1 LWRRRYFCFEI
12 RRFRSHNLRSILTG
26 RAVLP
31 RRRDYFGLRSNA
43 ALPILVFY
51 MKRTHHC
58 NELRPAHIGQTVTLS
73 GWVHSR
79 RDLGGLIFID
89 IRDRE
94 GRTQTVFDPSDLTP
108 ELFVQAAALRSECV
122 VSITGKVRH
131 RPDGTN
137 NAKIPTG
144 EVEVGVTALEVL
156 NMAEVLPFPVDDPE
170 IASKVNEE
178 LRLKYRYLDLRR
190 PEMARNLKVRSKVAI
205 ATRSYMDEQGFLEVE
220 TPTLFKSTPEGAR
233 EFLVPNR
240 REPGTF
246 YALPQSPQQF
256 KQILMVAGVEKYFQ
270 LARCYRDEDLRAD
283 RQPEFTQIDLE
294 MSFIDREDIY
304 TLIEGLLKRVWKI
317 ALNIDVS
324 TPFQRITFE
333 EALNR
338 YGIDKPDTRF
348 AMELADMTE
357 DFRASTF
364 KVFSGTIANG
374 GVVKALNAKGMAGAT
389 QGQIETMTEYAKS
402 FGAKGLAFIK
412 VENGEWKSPIVK
424 FFSEAEKAAL
434 TSKLKIEE
442 GDLILFAADQ
452 WLNACEILGKIRLY
466 CADVLKG
473 QGKLVIPA
481 DQFNFLWVIEFPLL
495 GFDREQN
502 RWYSSH
508 HPFTAP
514 VTEDIPL
521 LKTDPK
527 KVRGQHYDVVVNGVE
542 LGGGSIR
549 IHQPDVQKTI
559 FEELLAIPPE
569 ETKLRFGYMLDAFK
583 YGAPPHGGIALGF
596 DRLIAILC
604 GTPSIRDVIAF
615 PKTAK
620 GTCLMT
626 DSPSQ
631 VSSKQ
636 LRELYLEVKTQK
648 KDAPP
653 APPKT

>member
-1 LWRRRYFCFEI
+1 
-12 RRFRSHNLRSILTG
+12 
-26 RAVLP
+26 
-31 RRRDYFGLRSNA
+31 
-43 ALPILVFY
+43 

-94 GRTQTVFDPSDLTP
+94 GRTQTVFDPSDLPP
-108 ELFVQAAALRSECV
+108 ELFTQAAALRSECV
-122 VSITGKVRH
+122 VSITGKVRQ
-131 RPDGTN
+131 RPAGTS

-144 EVEVGVTALEVL
+144 EIEVAVTALEVL

-170 IASKVNEE
+170 VANKVNEE
-178 LRLKYRYLDLRR
+178 LRLQYRYLDLRR
-190 PEMARNLKVRSKVAI
+190 PEMARNLKLRSKVAI

-283 RQPEFTQIDLE
+283 RQPEFTQVDIE

-304 TLIEGLLKRVWKI
+304 ALIEGLIKRVWKT
-317 ALNIDVS
+317 ALNLDIP
-324 TPFQRITFE
+324 TPFRRIHFE

-348 AMELADMTE
+348 AMELADFTE
-357 DFRASTF
+357 EFRASKF
-364 KVFSGTIANG
+364 KVFSGAVAAG

-389 QGQIETMTEYAKS
+389 QGQIETMTDYAKS

-412 VENGEWKSPIVK
+412 VERGGDASSPKGGGSAPAAGATGASQPPVEWKSPIVK
-424 FFSEAEKAAL
+424 FFNEAEKAAL
-434 TSKLKIEE
+434 TAKLKIEE

-466 CADVLKG
+466 CADVLKS
-473 QGKLVIPA
+473 QGRLTIDPN
-481 DQFNFLWVIEFPLL
+481 QFNFLWVIEFPLL

-514 VTEDIPL
+514 VAEDIPL

-559 FEELLAIPPE
+559 FEELLQIPPE
-569 ETKLRFGYMLDAFK
+569 ETKLRFGYMLNAFK

-631 VSSKQ
+631 VSPKQ
-636 LRELYLEVKTQK
+636 LRELYLEVKVQK
-648 KDAPP
+648 KE
-653 APPKT
+653 

>member
-1 LWRRRYFCFEI
+1 M
-12 RRFRSHNLRSILTG
+12 NLR
-26 RAVLP
+26 
-31 RRRDYFGLRSNA
+31 FGE
-43 ALPILVFY
+43 FK

-94 GRTQTVFDPSDLTP
+94 GRTQTVFDPSDLTK
-108 ELFVQAAALRSECV
+108 ELFDQAAALRSECV
-122 VSITGKVRH
+122 VTVTGKVRH
-131 RPDGTN
+131 RPEGTN
-137 NAKIPTG
+137 NSKIPTG
-144 EVEVGVTALEVL
+144 EIEIGVAALEVL

-170 IASKVNEE
+170 AASKVNEE

-190 PEMARNLKVRSKVAI
+190 PEMMRNLRLRSKVAT
-205 ATRSYMDEQGFLEVE
+205 AARVFFDEQGFLEVE

-233 EFLVPNR
+233 EFLVPSRTNI
-240 REPGTF
+240 GMF

-283 RQPEFTQIDLE
+283 RQPEFTQVDIE
-294 MSFIDREDIY
+294 MSFIEREDIY
-304 TLIEGLLKRVWKI
+304 ALIEGLLKRVWKT
-317 ALNIDVS
+317 ALNMDVP
-324 TPFQRITFE
+324 TPFKRITFE

-348 AMELADMTE
+348 GMELV
-357 DFRASTF
+357 DFTDEFKTSTF
-364 KVFSGTIANG
+364 KVFSGAVANG

-389 QGQIETMTEYAKS
+389 QGQLETMTDYAKS

-412 VENGEWKSPIVK
+412 VEGGEWKSPIVK
-424 FFSEAEKAAL
+424 FFNEAEKAAL
-434 TSKLKIEE
+434 IAKLKIEE

-452 WLNACEILGKIRLY
+452 WLTACEILGKIRLY
-466 CADVLKG
+466 CADVLKT

-527 KVRGQHYDVVVNGVE
+527 KVRGQHYDIVVNGVE

-549 IHQPDVQKTI
+549 IHRPDVQKTV
-559 FEELLAIPPE
+559 FEEVLQIPPDMVQA
-569 ETKLRFGYMLDAFK
+569 RFGYMLEAFK

-596 DRLIAILC
+596 DRLIATLC
-604 GTPSIRDVIAF
+604 NTPSIRDVIAF

-626 DSPSQ
+626 DSPST
-631 VSSKQ
+631 VEPKQ
-636 LRELYLEVKTQK
+636 LRDLHLELKVAK
-648 KDAPP
+648 KE
-653 APPKT
+653 